1 MALYRFGVLIMNKSL
16 YRIIFNQARGQ
27 LMAVQETA
35 SGQGKGSGRGQNA
48 AGVKFVAARGFG
60 FKLCALWVGVSLG
73 SAALAADI
81 VADPGAVAGKRPTVI
96 QANNGLPVV
105 QIATPSAAG
114 VSHNQYQ
121 QFNVGSKGAVL
132 NNSAQVVNTQLAG
145 YVGGN
150 PNLAGG
156 SARIILNE
164 VTHANPS
171 QLNGYLEVAG
181 QRAQVVVANP
191 WGISCSGCGFIN
203 TQQAMLSTGTP
214 QLNAQGALTGFQV
227 NGGVISIGGAGLNA
241 GNVDKFAIIS
251 RALQVN
257 AELHAKQLELVLGR
271 NQVDADTLQARPLAA
286 DGSTAPAF
294 ALDVAQLGGM
304 YANAIRLV
312 GTEMGVGVR
321 QQGEMAARA
330 GDLQLTSAGDLV
342 LKGKTFSQQD
352 IKLNS
357 GGKLEHSGQT
367 RSQGALQ
374 VAATDAAQ
382 LEGSLT
388 AGGALGLE
396 AAAVA
401 GKGSVAAGAQA
412 DGQLGEAGALTLR
425 SRAGLDFHG
434 ELLAGGDVNIQAGS
448 TQLQGAVVGASH
460 GDLRVTVDGE
470 LNASQAKLGAKNLAR
485 LQAGEDI
492 KLQQGAL
499 SAGQLELQARALDNR
514 GGLIAQSGAAAGSV
528 RLQGVLD
535 NRDGVMASQGKTLSV
550 EAAAIDNRH
559 GEISHAGADT
569 LRVSVDKIDNR
580 EQGKL
585 HSDAKAE
592 VKAAEIDNAQGRLT
606 ALQGLELNA
615 SGVLRNDGLLGS
627 DGQFKLTA
635 GALEN
640 GAGLIQ
646 AGKDLQLTA
655 ASVNNADKGQI
666 LALGKESTSSLEISG
681 QLNNQGK
688 IAGNAA
694 LDVNAADIDN
704 HGGSLQS
711 ADKLNL
717 NKQASLNNDGGHIV
731 AKDLSLKADTLSNQ
745 GGEVFAQQALDA
757 QLSQLNNAKGSLIG
771 SQSLSLSVGDLLRN
785 DGLLGSDGQLKL
797 TVGQLENG
805 VGLIQAGKDLQL
817 TAASVNNADK
827 GQILALGKEAAS
839 SLEISGQLVN
849 QGKIAG
855 NAALDVNAADIDNH
869 GGSLQ

>member
-1 MALYRFGVLIMNKSL
+1 MNKTL

-35 SGQGKGSGRGQNA
+35 SGQGKGGGRGLNA
-48 AGVKFVAARGFG
+48 AGARFAAARGFG
-60 FKLCALWVGVSLG
+60 FKLCALWVGVGLG
-73 SAALAADI
+73 SVALAADI
-81 VADPGAVAGKRPTVI
+81 AADPGAAAGKRPTVT

-105 QIATPSAAG
+105 QIAAPTAAG

-121 QFNVGSKGAVL
+121 QFNVGPKGAVL
-132 NNSAQVVNTQLAG
+132 NNSVQVVNTQLAG

-227 NGGVISIGGAGLNA
+227 NGGAVNISGAGLNA

-257 AELHAKQLELVLGR
+257 ADLHAKQLELVLGR

-286 DGSTAPAF
+286 DGSAAPAF

-312 GTEMGVGVR
+312 GTEAGVGVK

-330 GDLQLTSAGDLV
+330 GDLQLSSAGDLV

-357 GGKLEHSGQT
+357 VGKLEHSGQT

-374 VAATDAAQ
+374 VTAADTAQ

-388 AGGALGLE
+388 AGGALGIE

-412 DGQLGEAGALTLR
+412 DGKLGEAGALTLR
-425 SRAGLDFHG
+425 SREGLDFHG
-434 ELLAGGDVNIQAGS
+434 ELLAGGDVSIQAGS
-448 TQLQGAVVGASH
+448 AQLQGAVVGARH
-460 GDLRVTVDGE
+460 GDLRVTTGGE
-470 LNASQAKLGAKNLAR
+470 LNASQAKLGARGLAR
-485 LQAGEDI
+485 MQAGEDI
-492 KLQQGAL
+492 KLQEGAL

-535 NRDGVMASQGKTLSV
+535 NRDGVISSQGKTLDV
-550 EAAAIDNRH
+550 EATAIDNRH

-569 LRVSVDKIDNR
+569 LRVSADKIDNR

-592 VKAAEIDNAQGRLT
+592 LKTAELDNAQGRLT
-606 ALQGLELNA
+606 ALQGLSLSVSE
-615 SGVLRNDGLLGS
+615 VLRNDGLLGS
-627 DGQFKLTA
+627 DGQFTLTA
-635 GALEN
+635 GQLKN

-655 ASVNNADKGQI
+655 ASVSNADKG
-666 LALGKESTSSLEISG
+666 
-681 QLNNQGK
+681 
-688 IAGNAA
+688 
-694 LDVNAADIDN
+694 
-704 HGGSLQS
+704 
-711 ADKLNL
+711 
-717 NKQASLNNDGGHIV
+717 
-731 AKDLSLKADTLSNQ
+731 
-745 GGEVFAQQALDA
+745 
-757 QLSQLNNAKGSLIG
+757 
-771 SQSLSLSVGDLLRN
+771 
-785 DGLLGSDGQLKL
+785 
-797 TVGQLENG
+797 
-805 VGLIQAGKDLQL
+805 
-817 TAASVNNADK
+817 
-827 GQILALGKEAAS
+827 
-839 SLEISGQLVN
+839 
-849 QGKIAG
+849 
-855 NAALDVNAADIDNH
+855 
-869 GGSLQ
+869 